1 VIILQL
7 DNGGSIAGEGSE
19 GSFFSPPLPDWHW
32 GPLSLL
38 VNGYRSF
45 LPQER
50 EADHSPSSAV
60 GVNNAWS
67 CISIPPYVFMVWWYV
82 VEYGN
87 NSDFVTDDSISRLL
101 LLYETELI
109 NSGEVLKTLPVELTA
124 ARLSLNKRVVNR
136 QPTTGTDL
144 DSLIT
149 GFFNN
154 AFQLLC
160 WSVLTLYVYW
170 AKP

>member
-1 VIILQL
+1 
-7 DNGGSIAGEGSE
+7 
-19 GSFFSPPLPDWHW
+19 
-32 GPLSLL
+32 
-38 VNGYRSF
+38 
-45 LPQER
+45 
-50 EADHSPSSAV
+50 
-60 GVNNAWS
+60 
-67 CISIPPYVFMVWWYV
+67 MVWWYV